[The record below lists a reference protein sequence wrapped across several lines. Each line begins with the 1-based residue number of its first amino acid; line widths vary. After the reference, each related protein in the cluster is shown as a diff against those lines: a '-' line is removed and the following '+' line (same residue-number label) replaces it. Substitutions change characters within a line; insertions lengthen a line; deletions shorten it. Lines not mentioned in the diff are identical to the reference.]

1 MREGDLKIVRKFKEL
16 VSKRVKILDIRVFG
30 SRAREDNTEESDLD
44 VFIVVENLDRETGK
58 YISDCA
64 WEAGF
69 SDDVVVVP
77 VMVSRDEIE
86 QGNIRE
92 SVFIK
97 SIFKD
102 GIAA

>member
-44 VFIVVENLDRETGK
+44 VFIVVENLDRETDR

-69 SDDVVVVP
+69 SGNLVVVP
-77 VMVSRDEIE
+77 IVVSRKDLE

-97 SIFKD
+97 NIFKE
-102 GIAA
+102 GIVA